1 MIKSKILDDGVRLVT
16 EQTSFVQSVAIGIWV
31 KAGAM
36 DETPDISGISHLIEH
51 MMFKGTEKRTARDIA
66 ADVDRIGGQINA
78 FTGKEATCYY
88 IKTISS
94 NADKAAEILLDMLLG
109 SKFDS
114 GEMKKEKKVICEE
127 IKMVQDMPDE
137 DVQDTMLEMVFKGD
151 PLAKSIIGTATSLRG
166 ISRNKVMKY
175 LHDEYTR
182 NSIVIAVAGNFDEDE
197 ITALFENKF
206 RELKKTK
213 PAKKHKKG
221 SFEPAFKVK
230 VRDIEQSHIC
240 LAIPALKQLDPRYYA
255 LSLLNNIMGGSMSSR
270 LFQNIREEK
279 GLAYSVFSTT
289 AGYTDNGY
297 FSIYAGVAHDKIR
310 AAIEGIK
317 EEMRLLEEKG
327 ITEEELATA
336 KAQVKSSYVF
346 AQENISGRMFSIGK
360 NMTMFGK
367 IITLEE
373 IVEGYDRVNMD
384 DIDDVKHLITDL
396 SGYCGVCATAK
407 RIPLKK
413 YVTE

>member
-1 MIKSKILDDGVRLVT
+1 M
-16 EQTSFVQSVAIGIWV
+16 EQTSFVQSVAIGIMV

-36 DETPDISGISHLIEH
+36 DETPDIAGISHLIEH
-51 MMFKGTEKRTARDIA
+51 MMFKGTENRTARDIA
-66 ADVDRIGGQINA
+66 ADVDKIGGQMNA

-94 NADKAAEILLDMLLG
+94 NVDKAAEILLDMILE

-127 IKMVQDMPDE
+127 IKMVRDMPDE
-137 DVQDTMLEMVFKGD
+137 DAQDTMLEMVFKGD
-151 PLAKSIIGTATSLRG
+151 PLANSIIGTATSLRG

-182 NSIVIAVAGNFDEDE
+182 DSIVIAVAGNFDEDE
-197 ITALFENKF
+197 ITALFEDKF
-206 RELKKTK
+206 KKLRKTK
-213 PAKKHKKG
+213 REKKHKREK
-221 SFEPAFKVK
+221 FEPAFKVK

-240 LAIPALKQLDPRYYA
+240 LAIPALKQMDPRYYS
-255 LSLLNNIMGGSMSSR
+255 LSLLNNILGGTMSSR

-297 FSIYAGVAHDKIR
+297 FSIYAGVAHDKVR

-317 EEMRLLEEKG
+317 EEMQLLEEKG
-327 ITEEELATA
+327 ITEE
-336 KAQVKSSYVF
+336 
-346 AQENISGRMFSIGK
+346 
-360 NMTMFGK
+360 
-367 IITLEE
+367 
-373 IVEGYDRVNMD
+373 
-384 DIDDVKHLITDL
+384 
-396 SGYCGVCATAK
+396 
-407 RIPLKK
+407 
-413 YVTE
+413 

>member
-94 NADKAAEILLDMLLG
+94 NSDKAAEILLDMLLG

-182 NSIVIAVAGNFDEDE
+182 SSIVIAVAGNFDEDE

-206 RELKKTK
+206 RELKKNK
-213 PAKKHKKG
+213 PAKRHKRS

-384 DIDDVKHLITDL
+384 DIDNVKHLITDL

-407 RIPLKK
+407 RIPLRK